1 MTDPMASAAAAPAAA
16 SAPAAAPVP
25 PAAASAAPTVA
36 SAPVPPAAPAAAP
49 TVASAQAAAPVPPA
63 AALAAPT
70 AASAPVPPAA
80 PAAAPV
86 DRSVARGPVRA
97 ARGDIRTA
105 KSWGAE
111 AAKRMLMNNLDPEVA
126 ERPDDLVVYGG
137 TGRAARSWAA
147 YDAIVRTLDE
157 LEPDETLLVQSGKP
171 VGVFRTHEWA
181 PRVLIANSNLVGD
194 WATWP
199 EFRRLEDLGLT
210 MYGQMTA
217 GSWIYIGT
225 QGILQGTYETFAAVA
240 RTLNRASTAS
250 TTGSE
255 DPADDLRGTLTLTA
269 GCGGMG
275 GAQPLA
281 VTMNGGAVLIVDVDR
296 ARLNRRVAHGYLDE
310 VADDLDAAV
319 ERVTAARRVGEALSV
334 GVAGNAA
341 EVFPELL
348 ARGIPVD
355 IVTDQTSAHDPL
367 SYLPVGVSVEEWAT
381 EAARDPEDFTRRAR
395 ESMAAHVRAMV
406 GFQDAGAAVFDY
418 GNSLRREAEL
428 GGFDRAFA
436 FPGFVPAYIR
446 PLFAEGKGPFRWVAL
461 SGDPED
467 IAKTDRAVA
476 ELFPHDAALHRWLD
490 KAGATVPFEGLPA
503 RICWL
508 GYQERHL
515 AGLRFNEMVASG
527 ELAGPIVIG
536 RDHLDS
542 GSVASPYR
550 ETEAMADGSDA
561 IADWPLLNALLNTAS
576 GASWVSIHHGGG
588 VGIGRSIHA
597 GQVCVA
603 DGTPLAAEKLARVLV
618 NDPGTGVMRH
628 VDAGYD
634 RAREVAAARGL
645 TIPMP

>member
-1 MTDPMASAAAAPAAA
+1 MHMTDTLPTGTPSTDLDRAHIRAP
-16 SAPAAAPVP
+16 
-25 PAAASAAPTVA
+25 
-36 SAPVPPAAPAAAP
+36 
-49 TVASAQAAAPVPPA
+49 
-63 AALAAPT
+63 
-70 AASAPVPPAA
+70 
-80 PAAAPV
+80 
-86 DRSVARGPVRA
+86 RGNQ
-97 ARGDIRTA
+97 RTA

-126 ERPDDLVVYGG
+126 EHPEELVVYGG
-137 TGRAARSWAA
+137 TGRAARSWEA

-199 EFRRLEDLGLT
+199 EFRRLEELGLI

-240 RTLNRASTAS
+240 RSLGKDS
-250 TTGSE
+250 
-255 DPADDLRGTLTLTA
+255 LRGTLTLTGGA
-269 GCGGMG
+269 GGMG

-281 VTMNGGAVLIVDVDR
+281 VTMNDGAVLIVDVDET
-296 ARLNRRVAHGYLDE
+296 RLARRVEHGYLDE
-310 VADDLDAAV
+310 YGTDLEAAV
-319 ERVTAARRVGEALSV
+319 ARVLAAKDAGEALSV
-334 GVAGNAA
+334 GVVGNAA

-348 ARGIPVD
+348 RRGIPID

-367 SYLPVGVSVEEWAT
+367 AYLPIGLSVSEWKQ
-381 EAARDPEDFTRRAR
+381 EAERDPEEFTRRAR
-395 ESMAAHVRAMV
+395 ESMAAHVAAMV

-418 GNSLRREAEL
+418 GNSIRREAEL

-446 PLFAEGKGPFRWVAL
+446 PQFEEGRGPFRWAAL
-461 SGDPED
+461 SGDPQD
-467 IAKTDRAVA
+467 IAKTDRAIA
-476 ELFPHDAALHRWLD
+476 ELFPEDTALHRWLE
-490 KAGATVPFEGLPA
+490 KAGEKVHFEGLPA

-508 GYQERHL
+508 GYKERHL
-515 AGLRFNEMVASG
+515 AGLKFNEMVASG
-527 ELAGPIVIG
+527 ELSAPIVIG

-550 ETEAMADGSDA
+550 ETEAMKDGSDA

-576 GASWVSIHHGGG
+576 GASWVSLHHGGG

-597 GQVCVA
+597 GQVTVA
-603 DGTPLAAEKLARVLV
+603 DGSELAAQKLERVLT

-628 VDAGYD
+628 VDAGYEH
-634 RAREVAAARGL
+634 AREVARDRGL
-645 TIPMP
+645 NIPML